1 MKLQKCISRDTKI
14 AKRKNGMRVTG
25 TSVKLIQTEIK
36 KRAEAARKDREEKE
50 NTLNK
55 LLEGWISKDE

>member
-1 MKLQKCISRDTKI
+1 MKLQKCLERDRKI

>member
-1 MKLQKCISRDTKI
+1 
-14 AKRKNGMRVTG
+14 MRVTG